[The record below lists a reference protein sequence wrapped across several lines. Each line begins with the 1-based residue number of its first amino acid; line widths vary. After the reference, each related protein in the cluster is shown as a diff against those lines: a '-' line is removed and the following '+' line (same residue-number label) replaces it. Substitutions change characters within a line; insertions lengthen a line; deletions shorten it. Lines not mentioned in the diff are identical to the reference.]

1 MNNRRA
7 YLQLALGTLNSMFLG
22 IAYTW
27 SLFVQPIES
36 SMGWL
41 RSQTSLIFTLM
52 MVFFFAGCFAG
63 SLLVSRFPLRRILL
77 VSAIAFLICFNV
89 CASAQH
95 LVSFYIAYG
104 IVNGFVNGT
113 AYFAVMNTANKWFMK
128 KIGFASGIMLTGFAL
143 GSFIL
148 GSVIASAITVLGWRA
163 TFRCYSILFFVL
175 MVVMAFTVHLP
186 PDYAAGNGKG
196 DREGA
201 NGFFDDL
208 RTGCFKS
215 YFLLH
220 LFVMAIGV
228 TTIGN
233 IAVLTAYTG
242 ASPAMGVIGTGSVAI
257 GNGGFR
263 TLFGKL
269 YYKLGAKTTF
279 LLVCILAL
287 TSTILLVVS
296 LQFKMTGLLIIAL
309 FLAGASYG
317 SVATCG
323 SAFPMDY
330 FGATNYN
337 RNFGIILTSGVLSSI
352 IGTLL
357 VGLVQTRFGSY
368 PLSFLILIIY
378 AIAACI
384 SYKFIPSPDK
394 FIEIRKSKTI

>member
-1 MNNRRA
+1 MDNRRA

-36 SMGWL
+36 SMGWV

-77 VSAIAFLICFNV
+77 ISAAAFLICFNV

-95 LVSFYIAYG
+95 LLSFYIAYG
-104 IVNGFVNGT
+104 VLNGFTNGT

-128 KIGFASGIMLTGFAL
+128 RIGFASGIMLTGFAL

-148 GSVIASAITVLGWRA
+148 GSPISSAITVLGWRA

-175 MVVMAFTVHLP
+175 MAVMAFTVHLP
-186 PDYAAGNGKG
+186 PDYIAGSGKRG
-196 DREGA
+196 G
-201 NGFFDDL
+201 NSHGFFEDL
-208 RTGCFKS
+208 RTGCFRS
-215 YFLLH
+215 YFLMH
-220 LFVMAIGV
+220 LFVMTIGV

-287 TSTILLVVS
+287 TATVLLVVS
-296 LQFKMTGLLIIAL
+296 LQFKMTGLLIVAL

-330 FGATNYN
+330 FGPVNYN
-337 RNFGIILTSGVLSSI
+337 KNFGIILTSGVMSSI
-352 IGTLL
+352 LGTLV
-357 VGLVQTRFGSY
+357 VGLVQTKFGSY
-368 PLSFLILIIY
+368 PLSFLVLFVY
-378 AIAACI
+378 AVAACI
-384 SYKFIPSPDK
+384 SFKFIPSPDK
-394 FIEIRKSKTI
+394 FRIQRDNVITE